1 MFYQLH
7 LIQILF
13 SGKTTVQ
20 LPNSLFKLHTEEI
33 IIKTLT
39 EAVGIYINT
48 ICKLYL
54 MKH

>member
-20 LPNSLFKLHTEEI
+20 LPNSLFKLHTEER
-33 IIKTLT
+33 IIKTLLT
-39 EAVGIYINT
+39 ESVGIYINT
-48 ICKLYL
+48 IL
-54 MKH
+54 

>member
-20 LPNSLFKLHTEEI
+20 LPNSLFKLHTEET
-33 IIKTLT
+33 IIKTLLT

-48 ICKLYL
+48 IL
-54 MKH
+54 